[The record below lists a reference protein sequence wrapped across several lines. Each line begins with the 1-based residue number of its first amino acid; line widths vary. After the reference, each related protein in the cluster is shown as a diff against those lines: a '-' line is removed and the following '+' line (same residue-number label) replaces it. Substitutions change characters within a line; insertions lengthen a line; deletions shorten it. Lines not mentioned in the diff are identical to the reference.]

1 MADKQDYYGTL
12 GVQKNASEAEI
23 KKAFRR
29 KAMKYHPD
37 RNPDDKSAEEKFK
50 EAKEAYDILSD
61 GQKRAAY
68 DQFGHAGVD
77 PSMGGHGGGFN
88 PQDLGDIFGDIF
100 GGGDIFGDIF
110 GQRGGGGQG
119 RAHAGSD
126 ILYNL
131 ELGLEDAVHG
141 KIVQIK
147 VPSLVECKKCAGS
160 GAAPGSKPEKCDSC
174 EGHGQVRMQHGF
186 FTVQQ
191 TCPDCHGQG
200 SVIKTPCSECRGQG
214 RTRKTRTLSVKVP
227 SGVDSGDRIRLAGE
241 GEAGSQGAPA
251 GDLYVQ
257 VQLKPHDIFGR
268 DGNDLHCEVPVS
280 FVVAAIGGEI
290 EVPTLDGRVKLK
302 IPDGT
307 QSGKKFRLRSKGVKS
322 VRSGRTGDLFCHVVV
337 ETPINL
343 TKDQKELLEKFDVLI
358 QDGGDKHT
366 PKTKSW
372 FEGMKRFFGVT

>member
-1 MADKQDYYGTL
+1 MADKQDYYEVL

-50 EAKEAYDILSD
+50 TAKEAYDILSD

-77 PSMGGHGGGFN
+77 QNMGGGGAGFN

-100 GGGDIFGDIF
+100 GGGGGFGDIF
-110 GQRGGGGQG
+110 GQRGGGRNQ
-119 RAHAGSD
+119 AHAGSD

-131 ELGLEDAVHG
+131 ELSLEDAVHG
-141 KIVQIK
+141 KTVQIK
-147 VPSLVECKKCAGS
+147 VPSLVECKKCSGS
-160 GAAPGSKPEKCDSC
+160 GAAPGSKAEKCGSC

-200 SVIKTPCSECRGQG
+200 TVIKNPCSECHGQG
-214 RTRKTRTLSVKVP
+214 RARHTKTLSVKVP
-227 SGVDSGDRIRLAGE
+227 AGVDSGDRIRLAGE
-241 GEAGSQGAPA
+241 GEAGSKGAPS

-257 VQLKPHDIFGR
+257 VQLKHHDIFGR

-280 FVVAAIGGEI
+280 FVVAAVGGEI
-290 EVPTLDGRVKLK
+290 EVPTLEGRVKLK
-302 IPDGT
+302 IPAGT

-337 ETPINL
+337 ETPVNL
-343 TKDQKELLEKFDVLI
+343 TKEQKELLEKFDALI
-358 QDGGDKHT
+358 KDGGEKHT

-372 FEGMKRFFGVT
+372 FEGMKSFFGVS